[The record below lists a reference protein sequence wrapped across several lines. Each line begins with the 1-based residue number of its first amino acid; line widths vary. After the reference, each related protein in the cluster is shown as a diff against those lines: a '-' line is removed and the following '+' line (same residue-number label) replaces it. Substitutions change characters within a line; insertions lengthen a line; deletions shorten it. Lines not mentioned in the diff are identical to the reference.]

1 MIDDKYIIKLCLYH
15 KLDEKD
21 GNHMSLITNSYN
33 KLCQPINNKQGWD
46 FIDTFYALSPMFRP
60 IPIGMKL
67 ICVKISEINSLN
79 FIKNIYISDGLFN
92 YSDDCL
98 YFITYNL
105 KVINTIPLYFYSR
118 ENKIFA
124 SFIKYPPSNIW
135 KPAKI
140 PYIYVLPEGI
150 VDVKNPDKT
159 LFHCVNGRCLPF
171 NEKHILHYNTYDE
184 LISYTIDKCVMLCN
198 KSFVGNQKINTDI
211 IEIVKK
217 MDNKNNIITN
227 FISNIHPYIISLF
240 LFLFILILFLIIT
253 IKYKKIK
260 NKND

>member
-1 MIDDKYIIKLCLYH
+1 MLENKYIIKLCLYH

-21 GNHMSLITNSYN
+21 GNHMSLITNSYMEN
-33 KLCQPINNKQGWD
+33 NNYKCQHMNNQQGWD
-46 FIDTFYALSPMFRP
+46 YIDTFYALSPMFRP

-67 ICVKISEINSLN
+67 ICIKISEINSLN

-105 KVINTIPLYFYSR
+105 IVINTIPLYFYSR

-124 SFIKYPPSNIW
+124 SFIKKPPSNIW

-140 PYIYVLPEGI
+140 PYIYVLPQGI
-150 VDVKNPDKT
+150 VNINNPDKT

-171 NEKHILHYNTYDE
+171 NEKHILHYNSYDE
-184 LISYTIDKCVMLCN
+184 MKSYTIDKCVMLCN
-198 KSFVGNQKINTDI
+198 QIIVNNEKINEDI
-211 IEIVKK
+211 INIVKK
-217 MDNKNNIITN
+217 LDKYNKNIFNN
-227 FISNIHPYIISLF
+227 FISNIHPYIISL
-240 LFLFILILFLIIT
+240 LLLIFIILLFLII
-253 IKYKKIK
+253 KIH
-260 NKND
+260 